1 MSATRLRLS
10 LACGDYDRTRPILD
24 GRVAVEGCDLAALAL
39 TPEESFFRA
48 FRHSAFDVAEL
59 SLSTYVM
66 TTARGTCPYVAV
78 PAFVSRSFRHSAIYI
93 RRDRGIARPEDLK
106 GRRIG
111 VPEYQVTAAVWAR
124 AILEQEHGVRPR
136 DLHWISGGV
145 EEPGRPDKV
154 VMDLPPDVALSR
166 APEGR
171 WLSEMLAAG
180 DIDALMCPRA
190 PSCFDAGHPQIARL
204 YADPSAAAAAWF
216 TRRRVFP
223 IMHVVGIRRSLVE
236 AHPWL
241 PQSVFKAFVAA
252 RDIALERLRDT
263 TALAVSLPFLVEEA
277 ERTRAL
283 MGDDFWPY
291 GLGENRATL
300 EMFLDEH
307 HRQGLSP
314 RRLAPE
320 QLFAGSALERF
331 MI

>member
-1 MSATRLRLS
+1 MSSTRLRLS

-24 GRVAVEGCDLAALAL
+24 GRVAIEGCDLAALAL

-48 FRHSAFDVAEL
+48 FRHAAFDVAEL

-78 PAFVSRSFRHSAIYI
+78 PAFVSRSFRHSSIYI
-93 RRDRGIARPEDLK
+93 RNGRGIARPEDLR

-124 AILEQEHGVRPR
+124 AILEQEHGVRPQ
-136 DLHWISGGV
+136 DLDWIAGGV

-154 VMDLPPDVALSR
+154 AMDLPPGVSLSR

-171 WLSEMLAAG
+171 WLSEMLVAG

-190 PSCFDAGHPQIARL
+190 PSCFDAGDPAVARL
-204 YADPSAAAAAWF
+204 FTDPAAAAAEWF
-216 TRRRVFP
+216 ARRRVFP

-241 PQSVFKAFVAA
+241 PQSVFKAFIAA
-252 RDIALERLRDT
+252 RDMALERLRDT

-283 MGDDFWPY
+283 MGEDFWPY
-291 GLGENRATL
+291 GVAGNRATL
-300 EMFLDEH
+300 DMFLDEH
-307 HRQGLSP
+307 HAQGLSP

-320 QLFAGSALERF
+320 DLFAASALERF
-331 MI
+331 VV

>member
-1 MSATRLRLS
+1 MSTRLRIS

-24 GRVAVEGCDLAALAL
+24 GRIAIEGCDLAALPL

-48 FRHSAFDVAEL
+48 FRHQAFDVAEL

-78 PAFVSRSFRHSAIYI
+78 PAFVSRSFRHSAIYV

-106 GRRIG
+106 GKRIG

-124 AILEQEHGVRPR
+124 AILAREHGVSPE
-136 DLHWISGGV
+136 DMQWIAGGV

-154 VMDLPPDVALSR
+154 EMALPRGVSLSR

-190 PSCFDAGHPQIARL
+190 PSCFEAGHAQVTRL
-204 YADPSAAAAAWF
+204 FEDPAAAAAAWF
-216 TRRRVFP
+216 ARRRIFP
-223 IMHVVGIRRSLVE
+223 IMHVVGIRRSLAE

-241 PQSVFKAFVAA
+241 PQSVYKAFLAA
-252 RDIALERLRDT
+252 RDQALERLRDT
-263 TALAVSLPFLVEEA
+263 TALAVSLPFLVEEG

-291 GLGENRATL
+291 GVAPNQPTL
-300 EMFLDEH
+300 DTFLDEH
-307 HRQGLSP
+307 HAQSLSH
-314 RRLAPE
+314 RRLCPE
-320 QLFAGSALERF
+320 ELFHASAIERF
-331 MI
+331 MV